1 MKLKPPPVEVQQP
14 HKLPTTSPPPH
25 LTLKPIATEFASELI
40 VVSLEI
46 VARLLTVTARFM
58 ATLKCPVLTRELSG
72 VRSRAIVSLIVK
84 QIVAV
89 RWAQQ
94 SLAPLSQVATKTQQ
108 QPRDS
113 KSIATKSV
121 TGLRMVL
128 TGTAVSSPTATVRAT
143 ETSRWNVTTREL
155 SGARSRRVVS
165 LDVKQIVVVVV
176 IIVSFNQDSLDDRK
190 KQKETK
196 IMVISIFLYAEN
208 GLIHPENFPLL

>member
-1 MKLKPPPVEVQQP
+1 MKLILNPVEVQQP
-14 HKLPTTSPPPH
+14 
-25 LTLKPIATEFASELI
+25 
-40 VVSLEI
+40 
-46 VARLLTVTARFM
+46 
-58 ATLKCPVLTRELSG
+58 
-72 VRSRAIVSLIVK
+72 
-84 QIVAV
+84 
-89 RWAQQ
+89 
-94 SLAPLSQVATKTQQ
+94 
-108 QPRDS
+108 PRNS

-190 KQKETK
+190 KQKDTK
-196 IMVISIFLYAEN
+196 IMVIFIFLYAEN
-208 GLIHPENFPLL
+208 GLIHPENSPLL